1 MSEGLPLR
9 EEVPVKETWDLKDL
23 FTSDQAFY
31 QTLEQVVQMSL
42 DFNHTYYQKLNNI
55 EIIEK
60 ALDEYER
67 ILIEIDRLYNYPELR
82 LSVDTSN
89 EEAQKVN
96 AKLNTTSGKLAGL
109 LSFVDSEILELP
121 DEIISELR
129 SQTKYPHFI
138 KQLQDRKPY
147 QLSAD
152 VEKVLATLTPT
163 LRSPFELYGTT
174 KSLDIN
180 FESFDYE
187 GVTYPLDYATFENE
201 YEDHPSPEFRRKSF
215 RAFSDALRQYQHTT
229 AATYNMQVQQE
240 KIEANLRGY
249 DSVIDYLLQDQEV
262 TKDMFDR
269 QIDVIMSD
277 LAPVMQKYAK
287 IIQRVH
293 NLDKMRFEDL
303 KISIDPNFEPEISIE
318 ESKKYIYGAL
328 KVLGDDYVKMLE
340 SAYDYRWIDFA
351 QNKGKDTGAY
361 CASPYITHSYVFI
374 SWTGKMAETFVL
386 AHELGHA
393 GHFTLAQNHQNLL
406 ESEASMYFVEAPS
419 TMNEMLMANYLFN
432 SSNNP
437 RFKRWVIGSILSR
450 TYYHNMVTHLLEAAY
465 QREVYSRVDNG
476 ESLTAPLLNEIM
488 LNTYKAFFGDTVEM
502 TDGVEL
508 TWMRQPHYYMGLYS
522 YTYSAGLTIGTVV
535 SQCIKKEGQPA
546 VDRWLKTLQAGGSQS
561 PIELAQ
567 IAGVDI
573 TTDAPLKETINYISN
588 LVDELEVLTYQIEE
602 NS

>member
-55 EIIEK
+55 ETIEK

-152 VEKVLATLTPT
+152 VEKVLATLTRT

-240 KIEANLRGY
+240 KIEADLRGY

-393 GHFTLAQNHQNLL
+393 GHFALAQNHQNLL

-522 YTYSAGLTIGTVV
+522 YTYSVGLTIGTVV

-588 LVDELEVLTYQIEE
+588 LVDELEVLTYQIKE